1 MLDVLRERITA
12 MDDAIL
18 VQLNAAG
25 SGDELSWAPLA
36 AVTAA
41 GLQAGNPDL
50 RGRIIGALQWARH
63 LIGSGPEPPRTPA
76 TRFPADPPGPGG
88 RGDDRRDRRD
98 RQH

>member
-1 MLDVLRERITA
+1 MELVLWDEEGGKAIGIYSMTGGGKTNMLDVLRERITA

-41 GLQAGNPDL
+41 GLPAGNPDL
-50 RGRIIGALQWARH
+50 RGRITGALQWARH
-63 LIGSGPEPPRTPA
+63 LIGERAQTPA
-76 TRFPADPPGPGG
+76 HT
-88 RGDDRRDRRD
+88 
-98 RQH
+98 